1 VARRV
6 KNAGFPV
13 GRGGGLGKTIAD
25 LISEA
30 RPRTAGLDLSGSE
43 ERPSG
48 WALLEGLRVRT
59 RLLKSDSEILE
70 LTCRSGPELV
80 AIDAPLTWPKEGYMR
95 DVDRLMHKI
104 GLPVLP
110 PLFPAMRMLTA
121 RGIRLAKALR
131 ARGLRVIEVHPA
143 STRKVL
149 GLPVKG
155 RKAIQDALLGLGL
168 RGDIE
173 ERRLT
178 VHELDAI
185 TAALTASLHV
195 LGVSELVRTED
206 GEICIPRRELSLA
219 R

>member
-1 VARRV
+1 M
-6 KNAGFPV
+6 
-13 GRGGGLGKTIAD
+13 GKSIAD
-25 LISEA
+25 LISGA
-30 RPRTAGLDLSGSE
+30 RPRTVGLDLSGSE

-48 WALLEGLRVRT
+48 WALLEGLVARAE
-59 RLLKSDSEILE
+59 LLRSDSEILE
-70 LTCRSGPELV
+70 LTCRSEPELV
-80 AIDAPLTWPKEGYMR
+80 AIDAPLTWPREGYMR

-121 RGIRLAKALR
+121 RGIRLAEALR

-155 RKAIQDALLGLGL
+155 RRAVQEALLNLGL
-168 RGDIE
+168 KGDLE
-173 ERRLT
+173 ERQLT
-178 VHELDAI
+178 SHELDAI

-195 LGVSELVRTED
+195 LGLSELVRAGD
-206 GEICIPRRELSLA
+206 GEICIPRRELGLA